1 MIKRPPIMMAVLFT
15 VSVLLTSCYGY
26 TSVVNEGA
34 KGIEKNKV
42 KGKNKKTRWNHYMI
56 GGLIKIE
63 TSDSKQMANELE
75 GEENYNVRT
84 RHTVLNWLIATV
96 TGGLYTP
103 TTTTV
108 IK

>member
-1 MIKRPPIMMAVLFT
+1 MIKSTTKMMTVLFT
-15 VSVLLTSCYGY
+15 ASVLLTSCYGY

-34 KGIEKNKV
+34 KAETEKV

-63 TSDSKQMANELE
+63 TSDSRLMAYELE
-75 GEENYNVRT
+75 GKENYNVRT
-84 RHTVLNWLIATV
+84 RHTLINIIVGIV

-108 IK
+108 TK

>member
-15 VSVLLTSCYGY
+15 LSVLLTSCYGY

-63 TSDSKQMANELE
+63 TSDSRLMAYELE

-84 RHTVLNWLIATV
+84 RHTLINMIV
-96 TGGLYTP
+96 GLLTGGLYTP

-108 IK
+108 TK